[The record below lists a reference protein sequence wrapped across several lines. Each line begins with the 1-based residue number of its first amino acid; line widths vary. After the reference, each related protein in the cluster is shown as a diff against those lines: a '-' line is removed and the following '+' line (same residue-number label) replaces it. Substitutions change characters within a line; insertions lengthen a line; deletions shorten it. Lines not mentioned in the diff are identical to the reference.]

1 MKDKLITIQEV
12 SKQLNVCMDT
22 LRRWDKSGKLV
33 PTRTQ
38 GGHRRYLQSTIDE
51 LKGIETTEDDT
62 NVDCVAIYCRVSSQD
77 QKKSGD
83 LDRQKARLLEHC
95 VNKKYD
101 VEYILDEVC
110 SGMKSKRPK
119 LNKLYKLVQE
129 RKINKV
135 IIKHKDRLARFMFD
149 VFEEFFNSYDVEI
162 ICINEV
168 LPKSFENEL
177 VEDML
182 SLLSSFSSRIYGKR
196 SAERRKQKKLEDD
209 KKNNA

>member
-1 MKDKLITIQEV
+1 MKNKLITIQEV

-22 LRRWDKSGKLV
+22 LRRWDKSGKLISI
-33 PTRTQ
+33 RTK
-38 GGHRRYLQSTIDE
+38 GGHRRYLQSTIDK
-51 LKGIETTEDDT
+51 LKGIETRDEN

-83 LDRQKARLLEHC
+83 LDKQKARLLEYC
-95 VNKKYD
+95 VKEKYNI
-101 VEYILDEVC
+101 EYILEEVC

-135 IIKHKDRLARFMFD
+135 IIEHKDRLARFMFD
-149 VFEEFFNSYDVEI
+149 VFEEFFNSYDIEI
-162 ICINEV
+162 VIINEV

-196 SAERRKQKKLEDD
+196 SAERRKQRKLEDD
-209 KKNNA
+209 KKNIT